1 MITVNELVEKVRRLV
16 NESDKDASLSL
27 VTSGLRSLD
36 DSIKALLPQAVALV
50 QKQKSRAGEQVNVKH
65 LYPITVNVADNGDGA
80 GSMPL
85 PDDYVGPVAV
95 QLEGWKRPV
104 TTVCDEASPEAIR
117 QKSPFL
123 RAGCC
128 NPVCV
133 ESTGP
138 EGKRMMLL
146 YPLVSAGSKIEIFA
160 YEATFNVDDGLLKC
174 TAPMADAVAY
184 TCAALLYNMFERYDA
199 ANAFMSLANAL
210 CNNIKMERK

>member
-1 MITVNELVEKVRRLV
+1 MITVNELVKKVRRLV

-50 QKQKSRAGEQVNVKH
+50 QKQKSRAGEQVNVNH
-65 LYPITVNVADNGDGA
+65 IYPESVIVADNGDGA

-85 PDDYVGPVAV
+85 PDDCVGLVAV

-104 TTVCDEASPEAIR
+104 TTVCDEASPQAIR
-117 QKSPFL
+117 QKSPYL

-138 EGKRMMLL
+138 EGQRRLL
-146 YPLVSAGSKIEIFA
+146 MYPLVSPGSGIVLFA
-160 YEATFNVDDGLLKC
+160 YEAAFNIDEEELKC

-184 TCAALLYNMFERYDA
+184 TCTALLYNMFERYDA